1 MRAKV
6 TISLPEELLAKLDAE
21 AATLG
26 VSRSELVQEAAGTY
40 LGQTQEERAEEARR
54 ARVRGAMERMQ
65 EMADRNPML
74 DGRPTLEILREVRA
88 TDDSAPPYRREG
100 SE

>member
-1 MRAKV
+1 
-6 TISLPEELLAKLDAE
+6 
-21 AATLG
+21 
-26 VSRSELVQEAAGTY
+26 
-40 LGQTQEERAEEARR
+40 
-54 ARVRGAMERMQ
+54 MQ

>member
-40 LGQTQEERAEEARR
+40 LGQTQEERVEEARR
-54 ARVRGAMERMQ
+54 ARVRGAIERMQ